1 MLNSLSDFIK
11 IEYLIKSLPFVALGV
26 FLYAISF
33 GNYLLFHV
41 LAEFFSILVGFMIF
55 IIAWNSRGF
64 FRYGYIK
71 VLGVGFL
78 FVSSIDL
85 LHTIVYK
92 GMSILES
99 GLFEATQ
106 LWIIARYVEAFTL
119 LFAFSWLFKKKKQSE
134 FGLFL
139 SYTLIVAGL
148 LAAVAAGIFP
158 ECYNEETGLTLFK
171 KMSEYVIILILAAT
185 IYVVRKKKKF
195 FNNTVYNYLIISIVF
210 TIISEACFTLYT
222 DVYGL
227 FNFLGHFFK
236 IVSFWFIFKSIIFTS
251 LNSPQKLIFRDM
263 IIKQQSLLE
272 LTSHWKVYKSTVEFI
287 DKLFWYLFYILPE
300 FDSGFVLYKSGET
313 IQVIDAKGYALE
325 RLQKLDIPPEE
336 LPIPDKTEL
345 FSNDSEGP
353 FRLMDDNTS
362 ARIKKALKSYKRGLL
377 IPLKSQ
383 KATHGAIFM
392 MQSSTNAMAIKDESQ
407 QLANFITEFLNMVI
421 SIKEQGEE
429 IYTAYRDFSHKLAQV
444 AEAYDEDTG
453 NHIIRVGE
461 LSGILA
467 EEMGLPEDKAN
478 EIRDYAPLHD
488 VGKIFVPAS
497 ILNKPGKLNDDE
509 WAEMKKHTV
518 YANRLLSDDSYFQ
531 TALKIALYHH
541 EKYNGG
547 GYPDGLVGDDIPIEA
562 SIVALVDVYDALR
575 SKRPYKKP
583 FTHEKAFEIITKG
596 DGRTSPTHFNP
607 KVLEA
612 FQSVEQPLME
622 KWDSLK

>member
-1 MLNSLSDFIK
+1 MLKNLSGFLK
-11 IEYLIKSLPFVALGV
+11 REYLLKTLPFVALGV
-26 FLYAISF
+26 VLYTISF

-78 FVSSIDL
+78 FVSTVDL
-85 LHTIVYK
+85 LHTIAYK
-92 GMSILES
+92 GMAILEP
-99 GLFEATQ
+99 GLLEATQ
-106 LWIIARYVEAFTL
+106 LWIIARYVEALTL
-119 LFAFSWLFKKKKQSE
+119 LLAFSLLFKKKNQSE
-134 FGLFL
+134 SGLFL
-139 SYTLIVAGL
+139 TYTLIVGGL
-148 LAAVAAGIFP
+148 LAAVAAGFFP
-158 ECYNEETGLTLFK
+158 ECYNAETGLTLFK
-171 KMSEYVIILILAAT
+171 KISEYIIILLLAASLFF
-185 IYVVRKKKKF
+185 IKNKKKF
-195 FNNTVYNYLIISIVF
+195 FNNTVYTYLVISIVF

-251 LNSPQKLIFRDM
+251 LNSPQKLIFRDL

-313 IQVIDAKGYALE
+313 IQVIDAKGYELE
-325 RLQKLDIPPEE
+325 RLKKLNIPPEE
-336 LPIPDKTEL
+336 LPFPDKTEL

-353 FRLMDDNTS
+353 FRMMDVDTS
-362 ARIKKALKSYKRGLL
+362 ARIKTALKSYKRGLL

-467 EEMGLPEDKAN
+467 KEMGLSDDRVN

-488 VGKIFVPAS
+488 VGKIFVPTG
-497 ILNKPGKLNDDE
+497 ILNKPDKLNDEE
-509 WAEMKKHTV
+509 WTEMKKHTV

-547 GYPDGLVGDDIPIEA
+547 GYPEGLKGDDIPIEA

-575 SKRPYKKP
+575 SRRPYKKP
-583 FTHEKAFEIITKG
+583 FPHEKAFEIITKG
-596 DGRTSPTHFNP
+596 DGRTHPEHFNP

-612 FQSVEQPLME
+612 FQSVEKAICE
-622 KWDSLK
+622 KWDSLS